1 MRLHRKQYFVRFAEK
16 FLIFFS
22 SDYFVLFT
30 GWQRSRL
37 LNSRKLS
44 RFSIRTAMVGR
55 ISRFSKAVD
64 LSYKKVLKLIVLI
77 MGGRYY
83 HN

>member
-1 MRLHRKQYFVRFAEK
+1 M
-16 FLIFFS
+16 
-22 SDYFVLFT
+22 
-30 GWQRSRL
+30 